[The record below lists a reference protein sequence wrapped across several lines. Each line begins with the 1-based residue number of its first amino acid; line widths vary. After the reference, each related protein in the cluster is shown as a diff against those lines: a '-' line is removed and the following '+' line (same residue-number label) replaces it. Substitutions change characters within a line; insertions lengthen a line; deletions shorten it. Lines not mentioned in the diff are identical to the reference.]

1 MMVTILSTLLKFGCY
16 HGTISRFSVYIFQLT
31 ALNSLK
37 SYSTFLSFIIMKS
50 KGYSLCFRNTTLML
64 LVMLEPIK
72 E

>member
-1 MMVTILSTLLKFGCY
+1 MMVTIISTLLKFGCY
-16 HGTISRFSVYIFQLT
+16 HGTISHVSVHIFQLT

-37 SYSTFLSFIIMKS
+37 LYSTFLSFVIMKS

-64 LVMLEPIK
+64 LVMQEPTK